1 MERITQKRV
10 AVFFVLLAA
19 LLGFFAF
26 RLYIV
31 QVVNAT
37 DGDSSISTY
46 TYQTNVSAARGQ
58 ILDRNGNILV
68 SNRASYNVI
77 INDYVLFNSESPN
90 EDLLRLVRL
99 CDKLGIDYADH
110 LPITAE
116 KPYAYTLEEL
126 PEAWQGYFR
135 AYLNAYTWDADISA
149 QQIIKLMKSVYKIPN
164 DWDEAEARKVLGL
177 RYELKLRS
185 CASLDPYVLV
195 ADVNSTDL
203 AALMELDIPGMSV
216 ETTTVREYNTTYAA
230 HILGRVGLMD
240 SDEYKKYKEQDYS
253 MNAYVGKDGLEKSFE
268 SYLHG
273 TDGIRL
279 TTVTS
284 NGEVVDEHYAVEPK
298 AGNNVELTI
307 DIDLQAVAEK
317 ALESCILDL
326 RENGV
331 GKDGEGKDAEGGAA
345 VVMSVKTAEVLASAS
360 YPTFNLATYT
370 EDFNKLNADET
381 APLYNRALS
390 AIYPPGSIYKMVTA
404 IAAIDSGTASRYLQI
419 EDQGIYRYY
428 DDYQPACYIYTASGV
443 THGVVDMMQAIS
455 VSCNYYFY
463 EVGRRTGIDA
473 IDQTAKQLGL
483 GEDTGVEIANADGY
497 RANPETKEKLYADDP
512 DQSGWYG
519 ADTLMA
525 SIGQS
530 ENKFTPLQMC
540 VYTTALANKGTR
552 YEAHFLKKIIS
563 GDYQTLL
570 EEKTPKVASTLDMSQ
585 DAIDCVFTGMRL
597 CATEGTAKNIFENYD
612 VAVCCKTGTAQHGAE
627 GSDNASFV
635 LFAPADDPEIAISV
649 YVEKGAQG
657 GNLGKVAKEIL
668 DYYFS
673 TTVQRETSPQEGLLQ

>member
-1 MERITQKRV
+1 MERTMHKRV
-10 AVFFVLLAA
+10 AVFFAFLAVLLA
-19 LLGFFAF
+19 FFTF

-37 DGDSSISTY
+37 GDENSVSTY
-46 TYQTNVSAARGQ
+46 TYQTNVSASRGQ

-77 INDYVLFNSESPN
+77 INDYVLFNSEDPN
-90 EDLLRLVRL
+90 TSLLQLVRL
-99 CDKLGIDYADH
+99 CDQLGIAYADH
-110 LPITAE
+110 LPITLE
-116 KPYAYTLEEL
+116 KPYTYTLEDMS
-126 PEAWQGYFR
+126 EAWQTYFR
-135 AYLNAYTWDADISA
+135 TYLNAYTWDADISA
-149 QQIIKLMKSVYKIPN
+149 QQIIKLMKNTYKIPN
-164 DWDEAEARKVLGL
+164 DWEETEVRKVLGL

-185 CASLDPYVLV
+185 CASLDPYVLI
-195 ADVNSTDL
+195 ADVDATDL

-216 ETTTVREYNTTYAA
+216 ETTTVREYETPYAA

-240 SDEYKKYKEQDYS
+240 SQEYEEYKEQGYS
-253 MNAYVGKDGLEKSFE
+253 MNAYVGKDGLEQAFE
-268 SYLHG
+268 TYLHG
-273 TDGIRL
+273 TDGVRL

-284 NGEVVDEHYAVEPK
+284 SGEIVDEHYATEPQ

-307 DIDLQAVAEK
+307 DIELQAVTEK
-317 ALESCILDL
+317 ALERCILDL
-326 RENGV
+326 RENGI
-331 GKDGEGKDAEGGAA
+331 GSEEEGKDAEGGAA
-345 VVMSVKTAEVLASAS
+345 VVTAVKTGEILASAS
-360 YPTFNLATYT
+360 YPTFQLSTYT
-370 EDFNKLNADET
+370 EDFEALNADEF
-381 APLYNRALS
+381 APLYNRALN

-404 IAAIDSGTASRYLQI
+404 IAAIDSGTANRYLQI
-419 EDQGIYRYY
+419 KDDGIYRYY
-428 DDYQPACYIYTASGV
+428 EDYQPACYIYTASGV

-463 EVGRRTGIDA
+463 EVGRLTGIDA
-473 IDQTAKQLGL
+473 IDSVAKQLGL
-483 GEDTGVEIANADGY
+483 GEDSGVEISDADGY
-497 RANPETKEKLYADDP
+497 RANAETKRKLYADDP
-512 DQSGWYG
+512 DQFGWYG

-530 ENKFTPLQMC
+530 ENKFSPLQMC
-540 VYTTALANKGTR
+540 IYTAALANQGVR

-563 GDYQTLL
+563 ADYQTLL
-570 EEKTPKVASTLDMSQ
+570 QQTQPTVASTLDMSQ
-585 DAIDCVFTGMRL
+585 EAIDCVFTGMRL
-597 CATEGTAKNIFENYD
+597 CATEGTAKNIFKDYD
-612 VAVCCKTGTAQHGAE
+612 IAVCCKTGTAQHGAE

-673 TTVQRETSPQEGLLQ
+673 AEVERETTPQEGLLN